1 LVEKVVVV
9 GVALKKALGCL
20 SYVFFFF
27 VDLWIFDWLGG
38 FWRQKTPF
46 FAFSDLLGTLS
57 TNPASE
63 LDVLGHDGDTT
74 SMDGTQVGVL
84 KESDEVS
91 LSSLLKSTNGG
102 RLEAQI
108 SLEVLGDL
116 TNQALEGELADQKL
130 SGLLVATNL
139 TKSDG
144 AGAVAMGLLDSS
156 SGWGRLA
163 GGLGGELLAGGLAS
177 SGLAGGLLSTSHL
190 L

>member
-1 LVEKVVVV
+1 M
-9 GVALKKALGCL
+9 LGHLDAILL
-20 SYVFFFF
+20 S
-27 VDLWIFDWLGG
+27 
-38 FWRQKTPF
+38 
-46 FAFSDLLGTLS
+46 TLS

-74 SMDGTQVGVL
+74 SVDGAEVSVL
-84 KESDEVS
+84 KEPDQVS
-91 LSSLLKSTNGG
+91 LSSLLKSTNSG

-116 TNQALEGELADQKL
+116 TNKTLEGELADQEL
-130 SGLLVATNL
+130 SGLLVTTNL

-144 AGAVAMGLLDSS
+144 TGAVAMGLLDSS
-156 SGWGRLA
+156 GGRRRLA
-163 GGLGGELLAGGLAS
+163 GSLGGELLAGGLAS

>member
-1 LVEKVVVV
+1 
-9 GVALKKALGCL
+9 
-20 SYVFFFF
+20 
-27 VDLWIFDWLGG
+27 VD
-38 FWRQKTPF
+38 FWRQKKHHCLPF
-46 FAFSDLLGTLS
+46 HLGTLS

-63 LDVLGHDGDTT
+63 LDILGHDGDTA
-74 SMDGTQVGVL
+74 SVDGTEVSVL
-84 KESDEVS
+84 KEPDKVS

-116 TNQALEGELADQKL
+116 TNKTLEGELADQEL

-144 AGAVAMGLLDSS
+144 TGAVAMGLLDSS
-156 SGWGRLA
+156 GGRGRLA
-163 GGLGGELLAGGLAS
+163 GSLGGELLAGGLAS